1 MEVGYHT
8 SIISTNETLV
18 GGSVKGERSAHKLFK
33 VGALDFTSNFIFNI
47 VDNSVEISGISIVCS
62 LVRTILITRGIL
74 WLYKLHLRECKIIKI
89 HKNLYLKKLKIKKIN
104 ESLI

>member
-47 VDNSVEISGISIVCS
+47 VDNSVEISRISIVSS
-62 LVRTILITRGIL
+62 LVRTILITRGRL
-74 WLYKLHLRECKIIKI
+74 WLYKLQDFFLKL
-89 HKNLYLKKLKIKKIN
+89 KNFIEFLYLKKVN
-104 ESLI
+104 ADN

>member
-33 VGALDFTSNFIFNI
+33 VGALDFTSHFIFNI
-47 VDNSVEISGISIVCS
+47 VDNSVKISGISIVSS
-62 LVRTILITRGIL
+62 LVWTIQITRGRL
-74 WLYKLHLRECKIIKI
+74 WLNKLHVRVCRTTKIFD
-89 HKNLYLKKLKIKKIN
+89 
-104 ESLI
+104 